1 MHTPTSFLPRVLL
14 SALVLAAPLA
24 AQAANV
30 TVDFETATSFSSV
43 LTHYAGGADAAGV
56 TGTDLGVSFSGDVI
70 ALANDSL
77 GTYFS
82 NAPTAVGVMTVV
94 GSDAVM
100 DVAQGF
106 TGSVDFAWSSLAD
119 VSGGVQVWS
128 GAGATGTL
136 LASFDL
142 STNAQAGGCSDSA
155 LCHFDAASL
164 AFAGT
169 AYSVSFANA
178 ANVAAF
184 DDIAITAVPEP
195 ATAATLLAGMLMLG
209 ALAHARRGR
218 R

>member
-1 MHTPTSFLPRVLL
+1 MSPLSSNLSRALL
-14 SALVLAAPLA
+14 SAVVLAAPLA

-30 TVDFETATSFSSV
+30 TLDFETPTSFASV
-43 LTHYAGGADAAGV
+43 LTHYAGGTDAAGV
-56 TGTDLGVSFSGDVI
+56 AGTDLGVSFSGDVI

-82 NAPTAVGVMTVV
+82 NAPTPLGVMTVV

-106 TGSVDFAWSSLAD
+106 TGAVDFAWSSTAD
-119 VSGGVQVWS
+119 VSGAVQVWS

-142 STNAQAGGCSDSA
+142 GTNAQAGGCSDSP
-155 LCHFDAASL
+155 LCHFDSSSL

-195 ATAATLLAGMLMLG
+195 ASAATLLAGVLLLG
-209 ALAHARRGR
+209 GLAQARRGR

>member
-1 MHTPTSFLPRVLL
+1 MNTLTALLPRLLL
-14 SALVLAAPLA
+14 SAAALAAPLA
-24 AQAANV
+24 HAANV
-30 TVDFETATSFSSV
+30 TVDFETPTSFASV
-43 LTHYAGGADAAGV
+43 ATHYAGGTDGAGV
-56 TGTDLGVSFSGDVI
+56 AGADLGVSFGADVL
-70 ALANDSL
+70 ALANDAL
-77 GTYFS
+77 GPYFS
-82 NAPTAVGVMTVV
+82 NAPTPLGVMTVV

-100 DVAQGF
+100 DVAKGF

-119 VSGGVQVWS
+119 VSGAVQVWS

-142 STNAQAGGCSDSA
+142 TANAQAGGCTDSA
-155 LCHFDAASL
+155 LCHFDTASL

-184 DDIAITAVPEP
+184 DDVSISAVPEP
-195 ATAATLLAGMLMLG
+195 ASAATLLAGVLLLG
-209 ALAHARRGR
+209 GLAQARRGR